1 MVAMGAQM
9 PRVMTSIL
17 AGVAVALAV
26 AAPVAADEAKAN
38 ISVRSIMNAVAPVI
52 ESREMAYDRAL
63 RDSGPEPAPSAI
75 AQVLDDGT
83 VRYGRT
89 TITVKNPCPPG
100 TAHYEPPPLPGRRR

>member
-1 MVAMGAQM
+1 M
-9 PRVMTSIL
+9 PRIMSSIL
-17 AGVAVALAV
+17 GGVAVALAL
-26 AAPVAADEAKAN
+26 AAPAAADEVKAN

-52 ESREMAYDRAL
+52 ESRETAYDRVL
-63 RDSGPEPAPSAI
+63 RDTGPEPPPAVVG
-75 AQVLDDGT
+75 QVVDDGT